1 MKDEQKRHIVIITG
15 LSGSGKSVALRALED
30 AGYFCV
36 DNFPLTLLPHF
47 LKLLPEGSEIQ
58 RIGIGV
64 DVREMDFLKEVK
76 AIISSLKKDVFIEI
90 IFLEADPEVIK
101 RRYRETRRPHPLG
114 DDLDRAIEKERESL
128 LVLRDMADRIQDT
141 SNMTPHDLRHW
152 ILANY
157 SREEYKGPVVTLLS
171 FGYKYGVPQNIDI
184 LFDVRFLPNPY
195 FIPEL
200 SDKNG
205 LHDEVK
211 DFVLKSHEA
220 IELLQRLRNLLE
232 YLIPQFIKEG
242 KRYIVIAV
250 GCTGGKHR
258 SPAIVEELKKDI
270 ERFPVKVSVI
280 HRELS

>member
-1 MKDEQKRHIVIITG
+1 MPKRQIVIVTG

-30 AGYFCV
+30 GGYFCV
-36 DNFPLTLLPHF
+36 DNFPLTLLPAF

-64 DVREMDFLKEVK
+64 DVREKDFLKEAK
-76 AIISSLKKDVFIEI
+76 ELISSLKKEVFIEI

-114 DDLDRAIEKERESL
+114 DDLDRAIEKEKKSL

-141 SNMTPHDLRHW
+141 SNMSPHELRHW
-152 ILANY
+152 ILTNF
-157 SREEYKGPVVTLLS
+157 SKEEQRGPVVTLIS
-171 FGYKYGVPQNIDI
+171 FGYKYGIPQNIDM

-195 FIPEL
+195 FVPEL
-200 SDKNG
+200 SEKNG
-205 LHDEVK
+205 LQDEVR
-211 DFVLKSHEA
+211 DFVLKSPETK
-220 IELLQRLRNLLE
+220 ELLNRLSNLLE

-242 KRYIVIAV
+242 KNYIVIAV

-258 SPAIVEELKKDI
+258 SPVIVEELKKDI
-270 ERFPVKVSVI
+270 EKFPLKVSVI
-280 HRELS
+280 HRELT